1 MKNVKFAVGRN
12 NQERFDKNNKSI
24 VRNILLAD
32 ETDKKLTE
40 IKEAYISK
48 YNYKRILLNIIEN
61 MKIRLFVDDF
71 RW

>member
-12 NQERFDKNNKSI
+12 NQERFDKNKSI

-48 YNYKRILLNIIEN
+48 YNYKRILPNIIEN

-71 RW
+71 R

>member
-12 NQERFDKNNKSI
+12 NQERFDKNKSI